1 MDRVQSGD
9 SHGPI
14 RDGAPRDWAYLAFAC
29 AVWLAASALAVFA
42 LPTARAAA
50 STTGL
55 MRVGRQPSLPPGAS
69 ILGGLPAHTAM
80 HVTVSLNAH
89 DPGALAHYAQAV
101 STVGSS
107 LYRRYLTPR
116 QFAQRF
122 GVSAGQLRAVQS
134 SLRAHG
140 LSPGPASANGLSI
153 PVSATAGQLAR
164 AFSLS
169 FLRLGLPGQQTA
181 IAATAAPSFDAGVAH
196 SVQAVVGLDTVSA
209 PRPLLRRADPSEF
222 GSLSASAHPLARSH
236 VVTGGPQPCAAAQQ
250 AAPTQNAYTMD
261 QIASAYGFSGLY
273 AAKDGAGG
281 VTVAVYELE
290 PDDPRD
296 IATYQACYRTHATIA
311 SVAVDGGAGQGPG
324 SGEAALDIETLIGL
338 APNAHVLVYQGPDS
352 SSGAP
357 GSGPYDTFSA
367 IINQDRARVIT
378 VSWGQCERA
387 LGPASADAEDTLF
400 EQAAV
405 QGQSIIAASGDNGSE
420 DCTDRNGVPQP
431 QLAVDDPA
439 SQPFVTAVGGTSL
452 AAVGPRPT
460 EVVWNSIAS
469 AADEPFQPGAGGG
482 GRSTLWPMPANQL
495 DASPALHLAPAGSPG
510 SGCHHVG
517 GFCRQVPDVSA
528 DADPA
533 TGYLIYWNGG
543 GVMDGLPSGWQGIG
557 GTSAGAPVWAAVIA
571 LADGSRSCRGT
582 SIGFANPALYRAAG
596 SAYADD
602 FNDVISGNNDFTGTN
617 GGRFGAAPGYDMASG
632 LGTPNATALAAR
644 LCANTLRTVN
654 PGAQRSTVHARV
666 SLRLT
671 AADASG
677 AAVSFRA
684 LGLPV
689 GLSLQASSGRVSGTP
704 RRIGTFLVT
713 IIARDAAGATSGTT
727 FRWTVGAAPTVSRAS
742 LTGLAQDRPTLSLT
756 LAASRGAP
764 AIGTIRMT
772 PSPGLRFS
780 GGRGVIVK
788 TPGGK
793 RLGFAGRVLGRALT
807 ITLRDAASAVR
818 VVVAYPGIRGGTGV
832 LANVE
837 RAQGHTLG
845 LTLDVVDAD
854 GGSRRLVTKIRP
866 TG

>member
-1 MDRVQSGD
+1 MSGP
-9 SHGPI
+9 SRRAVRRIACGF
-14 RDGAPRDWAYLAFAC
+14 AFAC
-29 AVWLAASALAVFA
+29 ALSLAATALAVFA
-42 LPTARAAA
+42 LPKARAAA
-50 STTGL
+50 STPGL

-69 ILGGLPAHTAM
+69 ILGGLPTHTRM
-80 HVTVSLNAH
+80 HVTVSLNAR
-89 DPGALAHYAQAV
+89 DPAALADYAQAV

-107 LYRRYLTPR
+107 LYRHYLTPR

-122 GVSAGQLRAVQS
+122 GAGAAQLRAVQS

-140 LSPGPASANGLSI
+140 LAPGPASANALSI
-153 PVSATAGQLAR
+153 PVSATAGELAR

-169 FLRLGLPGQQTA
+169 FLRLALPGRQTA
-181 IAATAAPSFDAGVAH
+181 IAATAAPSFDPDVAQ
-196 SVQAVVGLDTVSA
+196 SVQAVVGLDTLSA
-209 PRPLLRRADPSEF
+209 PRPLLRRAAP
-222 GSLSASAHPLARSH
+222 GSGSGSGPTSAHPLAIAH

-250 AAPTQNAYTMD
+250 AAPTQDAYTMD

-290 PDDPRD
+290 SDDPRD
-296 IATYQACYRTHATIA
+296 IAAYQACYRTHATIA
-311 SVAVDGGAGQGPG
+311 SVAVDGGAGRGPG

-352 SSGAP
+352 NSGAP

-367 IINQDRARVIT
+367 IVNQDRARVIT

-387 LGPASADAEDTLF
+387 LGPTSADAEDSLF

-420 DCTDRNGVPQP
+420 DCTGSNGVPEP

-439 SQPFVTAVGGTSL
+439 SQPYVTAVGGTSL

-460 EVVWNSIAS
+460 EVVWNSNAS
-469 AADEPFQPGAGGG
+469 PADGPFQPGAGGG
-482 GRSTLWPMPANQL
+482 GRSSLWPMPANQL
-495 DASPALHLAPAGSPG
+495 DASPALHLARANSPG

-517 GFCRQVPDVSA
+517 DFCRQVPDVSA

-533 TGYLIYWNGG
+533 TGYLIYWNGSG
-543 GVMDGLPSGWQGIG
+543 SMGGLPSGWQGIG
-557 GTSAGAPVWAAVIA
+557 GTSAGAPVWAALIA
-571 LADGSRSCRGT
+571 LADASRSCHGA
-582 SIGFANPALYRAAG
+582 SVGFANPGLYRAAG
-596 SAYADD
+596 SVYAND
-602 FNDVISGNNDFTGTN
+602 FNDVISGSNDFTGTN

-632 LGTPNATALAAR
+632 LGTPNAAALAAS
-644 LCANTLRTVN
+644 LCANTLATVN
-654 PGAQRSTVHARV
+654 PGAQRSTVHTRV

-671 AADASG
+671 ATDASG

-689 GLSLQASSGRVSGTP
+689 GLSLHASSGRISGAP
-704 RRIGTFLVT
+704 RRTGSFLVT
-713 IIARDAAGATSGTT
+713 VIARDAGGATGGTT
-727 FRWTVGAAPTVSRAS
+727 FRWTVGAAPQVSRAS
-742 LTGLAQDRPTLSLT
+742 LTGLARDRPTLSLT

-764 AIGTIRMT
+764 PIGTIRVT
-772 PSPGLRFS
+772 PPPGLRFS
-780 GGRGVIVK
+780 AGRGLIMK

-793 RLGFAGRVLGRALT
+793 RLRFVGRVLGRALT
-807 ITLRDAASAVR
+807 LTLRDAVNAVR
-818 VVVAYPGIRGGTGV
+818 IVVTYPGIRGGAGV
-832 LANVE
+832 LANVKRTRGE
-837 RAQGHTLG
+837 ALG
-845 LTLDVVDAD
+845 LTLDVVDAA
-854 GGSRRLVTKIRP
+854 GGSRRLVTKIKP

>member
-1 MDRVQSGD
+1 
-9 SHGPI
+9 
-14 RDGAPRDWAYLAFAC
+14 
-29 AVWLAASALAVFA
+29 VFA
-42 LPTARAAA
+42 LPGARAAA

-55 MRVGRQPSLPPGAS
+55 MRVGRQPSLPPGAT
-69 ILGGLPAHTAM
+69 ILGGLPTNTRM
-80 HVTVSLNAH
+80 HVTVSLNAR
-89 DPGALAHYAQAV
+89 DPAALADYAQAV

-107 LYRRYLTPR
+107 LYRHYLTPR

-122 GVSAGQLRAVQS
+122 GAGAAQLRAVQS

-140 LSPGPASANGLSI
+140 LTPGPASANALSI

-169 FLRLGLPGQQTA
+169 FLRLALPGKRSA

-196 SVQAVVGLDTVSA
+196 AVQAVVGLDTLSA
-209 PRPLLRRADPSEF
+209 PRPLLRRAAP
-222 GSLSASAHPLARSH
+222 GSGSGSTSGHPLARSH

-250 AAPTQNAYTMD
+250 VAPTENAYTMD
-261 QIASAYGFSGLY
+261 QLASAYGFSGLY

-281 VTVAVYELE
+281 ITVAVYELE
-290 PDDPRD
+290 SDDPRD
-296 IATYQACYRTHATIA
+296 IAAYQACYGTHATIA
-311 SVAVDGGAGQGPG
+311 SVAVDGGAGRGPG

-352 SSGAP
+352 NSGAP

-367 IINQDRARVIT
+367 IVNQDRARVIT
-378 VSWGQCERA
+378 VSWGQCEQA
-387 LGPASADAEDTLF
+387 LGQTSADAEDTLF

-420 DCTDRNGVPQP
+420 DCAGSSGVPEP

-439 SQPFVTAVGGTSL
+439 GQPYVTAVGGTSL

-460 EVVWNSIAS
+460 EVVWNSSAS
-469 AADEPFQPGAGGG
+469 PADDPFQPGAGGG
-482 GRSTLWPMPANQL
+482 GRSSLWPMPANQL
-495 DASPALHLAPAGSPG
+495 DASPALHLAPASSPG

-533 TGYLIYWNGG
+533 TGYLIYWNGSG
-543 GVMDGLPSGWQGIG
+543 SIVGLPSGWQGIG
-557 GTSAGAPVWAAVIA
+557 GTSAGAPVWAALIA
-571 LADGSRSCRGT
+571 LADASGSCRGA
-582 SIGFANPALYRAAG
+582 SIGFANPGLYRAAG
-596 SAYADD
+596 NAYAND
-602 FNDVISGNNDFTGTN
+602 FNDVLSGNNDFTGTN
-617 GGRFGAAPGYDMASG
+617 GGRFAAAPGYDIASG
-632 LGTPNATALAAR
+632 LGTPNAAALAAG

-654 PGAQRSTVHARV
+654 PGAQRSTVRTRV

-671 AADASG
+671 AIDASG
-677 AAVSFRA
+677 AAVRFRA

-689 GLSLQASSGRVSGTP
+689 GLSLHASSDRISGMP
-704 RRIGTFLVT
+704 RRTGTFVVT
-713 IIARDAAGATSGTT
+713 VIARDAGGATGGTT
-727 FRWTVGAAPTVSRAS
+727 FRWTVGAPPKVSRAS
-742 LTGLAQDRPTLSLT
+742 LTGLARDRPTLSLT

-764 AIGTIRMT
+764 PIGTIRVT
-772 PSPGLRFS
+772 LPPGLRFS
-780 GGRGVIVK
+780 GGRGLIVK

-807 ITLRDAASAVR
+807 ITLHHAVDAVR
-818 VVVAYPGIRGGTGV
+818 IVVAYPGMRGGAGV

-837 RAQGHTLG
+837 RTRGQTVG
-845 LTLDVVDAD
+845 LTLGVVDAD
-854 GGSRRLVTKIRP
+854 GGSRRLVTKIKP
-866 TG
+866 TGWWAPATH

>member
-1 MDRVQSGD
+1 MAG
-9 SHGPI
+9 
-14 RDGAPRDWAYLAFAC
+14 AFAF
-29 AVWLAASALAVFA
+29 AGALWLAASALTAFA
-42 LPTARAAA
+42 PPQAWAAA

-55 MRVGRQPSLPPGAS
+55 MRVGRQPSLPPGAT
-69 ILGGLPAHTAM
+69 ILGGLPTHTRM
-80 HVTVSLNAH
+80 HVTVSLNAR
-89 DPGALAHYAQAV
+89 DPAELADYAQAV

-107 LYRRYLTPR
+107 LYRHYLTPR

-122 GVSAGQLRAVQS
+122 GAGAAQLRAVQS

-140 LSPGPASANGLSI
+140 LTPGAASANALSI

-169 FLRLGLPGQQTA
+169 FLRLALPGQQTA
-181 IAATAAPSFDAGVAH
+181 IAATAAPSIDVKVAQ
-196 SVQAVVGLDTVSA
+196 SVQGVIGLDTLSA
-209 PRPLLRRADPSEF
+209 PRPLLRRAAPDS
-222 GSLSASAHPLARSH
+222 GSGSGSGSGSAHPLARSH

-296 IATYQACYRTHATIA
+296 IAAYQACYRTHATIA
-311 SVAVDGGAGQGPG
+311 SVAVDGGAGRGPG

-367 IINQDRARVIT
+367 IVNQDRARVIT

-387 LGPASADAEDTLF
+387 LGPTSADAEDTLF

-405 QGQSIIAASGDNGSE
+405 QGQSITAASGDNGSE
-420 DCTDRNGVPQP
+420 DCADSNGVPQP

-439 SQPFVTAVGGTSL
+439 SQPYVTAVGGTSL

-460 EVVWNSIAS
+460 EVVWNSSAN
-469 AADEPFQPGAGGG
+469 AADVPFQPGAGGG
-482 GRSTLWPMPANQL
+482 GRSSLWPMPANQL
-495 DASPALHLAPAGSPG
+495 DASPALHLSPASSPG

-533 TGYLIYWNGG
+533 TGYLIYWNGSG
-543 GVMDGLPSGWQGIG
+543 MMSGLPSGWQGIG
-557 GTSAGAPVWAAVIA
+557 GTSAGAPLWAALIA
-571 LADGSRSCRGT
+571 LADASRSCRGT

-596 SAYADD
+596 TAYADD

-617 GGRFGAAPGYDMASG
+617 GGRFGAGPGYDMASG
-632 LGTPNATALAAR
+632 LGSPNATALAAS

-654 PGAQRSTVHARV
+654 PGAQRSTVHTRV
-666 SLRLT
+666 RLRLT
-671 AADASG
+671 ATGASG
-677 AAVSFRA
+677 AAVNFRA

-704 RRIGTFLVT
+704 RRTGTFVVT
-713 IIARDAAGATSGTT
+713 VITRDAGGATGGTT
-727 FRWTVGAAPTVSRAS
+727 FRWTVGAVPKVSRAS
-742 LTGLAQDRPTLSLT
+742 LTGLARDRPTLSLT

-764 AIGTIRMT
+764 PIGAIRIT

-780 GGRGVIVK
+780 AGRGLVVK
-788 TPGGK
+788 TPAGK
-793 RLGFAGRVLGRALT
+793 RLRFAGRVLGRALT

-818 VVVAYPGIRGGTGV
+818 LVVAYPGIRGGAGV

-837 RAQGHTLG
+837 RTRGQTLG
-845 LTLDVVDAD
+845 LTLDVVDAA
-854 GGSRRLVTKIRP
+854 GGSRRVVTKITP
-866 TG
+866 TR